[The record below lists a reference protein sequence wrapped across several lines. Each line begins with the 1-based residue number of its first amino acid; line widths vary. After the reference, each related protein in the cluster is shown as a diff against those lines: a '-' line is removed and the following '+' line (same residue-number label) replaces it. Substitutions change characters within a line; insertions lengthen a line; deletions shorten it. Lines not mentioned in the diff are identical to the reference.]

1 MDPGLVKA
9 REVEGR
15 ALWSFFGMVGG
26 GVGRW
31 QTFLGLVP
39 SSIHNTSVDSGEM
52 RKEVKTGYDKVVC
65 CPGSL
70 AVGGM
75 EA

>member
-1 MDPGLVKA
+1 MVI
-9 REVEGR
+9 
-15 ALWSFFGMVGG
+15 LWHGG
-26 GVGRW
+26 GDIGRLFW
-31 QTFLGLVP
+31 DWYPLV
-39 SSIHNTSVDSGEM
+39 STSVDSGEM

>member
-9 REVEGR
+9 CEVEGR
-15 ALWSFFGMVGG
+15 ALWSFFGMGG
-26 GVGRW
+26 EHW

>member
-26 GVGRW
+26 GWDVGRLFW
-31 QTFLGLVP
+31 DWYPLV
-39 SSIHNTSVDSGEM
+39 STSVDSGEM